1 MQQTKIIEG
10 TDYRFVEKETSDFY
24 SVQLLSGKWEGL
36 VYTYGKVEI
45 KEDPDKDFATL
56 KFSYKI
62 EECPD
67 GMTIVEDEEFN
78 NYLGEVL
85 ANIIEESE
93 FKIGENNGT
102 KPADDRNQEPNSER
116 DVLP

>member
-1 MQQTKIIEG
+1 MQCQIVEG

-36 VYTYGKVEI
+36 VYTYGQVGI
-45 KEDPDKDFATL
+45 KENPESGGATL
-56 KFSYKI
+56 KFNYKI
-62 EECPD
+62 EDCPD
-67 GMTIVEDEEFN
+67 GMVVFEDTELN

-102 KPADDRNQEPNSER
+102 KPASDHTQELNSER
-116 DVLP
+116 DLLP

>member
-1 MQQTKIIEG
+1 MQYQIIEG
-10 TDYRFVEKETSDFY
+10 KDYQFVEKETADFY

-36 VYTYGKVEI
+36 VYTYGQVGI
-45 KEDPDKDFATL
+45 KENPDNGSATL

-62 EECPD
+62 EDCPD
-67 GMTIVEDEEFN
+67 GMVVFEDSEFN

-116 DVLP
+116 DILP

>member
-1 MQQTKIIEG
+1 MEWKIIEG

-36 VYTYGKVEI
+36 VYTYGHVGI
-45 KEDPDKDFATL
+45 KEDQDNETATL
-56 KFSYKI
+56 KFNYKI

-67 GMTIVEDEEFN
+67 GMVVFEDAEFN

-102 KPADDRNQEPNSER
+102 KPADDRNQELNSER
-116 DVLP
+116 DLLP

>member
-1 MQQTKIIEG
+1 MQCRIIEG
-10 TDYRFVEKETSDFY
+10 TDYRFVEKETSDFF

-36 VYTYGKVEI
+36 VYTYGQVGI
-45 KEDPDKDFATL
+45 KENTEDGTATL
-56 KFSYKI
+56 KFNYKI
-62 EECPD
+62 EDCPD
-67 GMTIVEDEEFN
+67 GMVVFEDVEFN

-102 KPADDRNQEPNSER
+102 KSTDDRTQESNTER
-116 DVLP
+116 NLLS